1 LPLAFIACC
10 AKAGAVGSTAL
21 LAAFYALCMAV
32 YMWFDIWAV
41 RHFGPR
47 VSSFLYRL
55 VASCSFST

>member
-1 LPLAFIACC
+1 M
-10 AKAGAVGSTAL
+10 GSTAL